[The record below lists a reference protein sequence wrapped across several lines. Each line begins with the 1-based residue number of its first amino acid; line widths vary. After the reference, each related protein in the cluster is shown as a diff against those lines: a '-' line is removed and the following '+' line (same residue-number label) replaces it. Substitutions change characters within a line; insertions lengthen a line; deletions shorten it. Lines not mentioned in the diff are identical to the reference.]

1 MGPRIYAAAASLWP
15 NGTPS
20 VNEQLA
26 YFHYHY
32 YEADKGPFRNICDM
46 SEQEIAVL
54 IETEKDALTAFNRFA
69 LGEGFFRLRR
79 IADDLL
85 IEKYTEKFNQKPRA
99 RPYYAVLGQ
108 FDRTKTMYRDGR
120 SVRVD
125 LSWLSP
131 EAVTF
136 MYPDHF
142 HLVWSKGLVRPDF
155 AYVDQPF
162 YDLLFT
168 YTELP
173 EAMLTY
179 RIEERISEA
188 TQRDMWVSSY
198 IEAHIW
204 DPGIKTK
211 LKVTNSSPHG

>member
-1 MGPRIYAAAASLWP
+1 MSSLP
-15 NGTPS
+15 T
-20 VNEQLA
+20 
-26 YFHYHY
+26 FITHY

-69 LGEGFFRLRR
+69 LGEEFFRLRR
-79 IADDLL
+79 LADDLL

-99 RPYYAVLGQ
+99 RPCYAVLGQ

-120 SVRVD
+120 SVRID

-142 HLVWSKGLVRPDF
+142 HLVWSKALVRPDF
-155 AYVDQPF
+155 AYVYQPF
-162 YDLLFT
+162 HELLFT

-188 TQRDMWVSSY
+188 TRRDMWVSSY

-204 DPGIKTK
+204 DPDIKI
-211 LKVTNSSPHG
+211 KVERADSLLYG